1 MYCVTF
7 TPGLYLP
14 NWQLSQSLGAYWSTN
29 PAYTG
34 SVVENFT
41 LDCSA
46 CSDGGNRGALINYN
60 WTTEDWTLGMRL
72 LNNGSVT
79 YRNTAW
85 VTQSD
90 HITFESNYVYGSD
103 GSSEGYGFE
112 NSFETSDNL
121 IDNNIFQHVA
131 ASEMAESGGGSVFAY
146 NYSVDNY
153 YTAGANNQAWQ
164 GTDQYANH
172 QATPYFNL
180 WEGNVGQKVT

>member
-14 NWQLSQSLGAYWSTN
+14 NWQLSQSPGAYWSTN

-46 CSDGGNRGALINYN
+46 CSDGGGSGALINYN

-72 LNNGSVT
+72 LNNGSVP

-85 VTQSD
+85 ATQSD

-103 GSSEGYGFE
+103 GSSEGYGLKIALKL
-112 NSFETSDNL
+112 L
-121 IDNNIFQHVA
+121 II
-131 ASEMAESGGGSVFAY
+131 
-146 NYSVDNY
+146 
-153 YTAGANNQAWQ
+153 
-164 GTDQYANH
+164 
-172 QATPYFNL
+172 L
-180 WEGNVGQKVT
+180 